1 VISRLADCFDL
12 DRKRVA
18 IAAFVVPD
26 DDVRCNLYWRN
37 MEIGGKEFRVVLGGA
52 RCWHC
57 PMATALAPSPAAI
70 VTRLQYSPVP
80 CRTAGA
86 RRRALRP

>member
-1 VISRLADCFDL
+1 MWGTRRRPRSGLVISRLADCFDL

-37 MEIGGKEFRVVLGGA
+37 MEIGGKEFRVELVYNPV
-52 RCWHC
+52 RY
-57 PMATALAPSPAAI
+57 PAGQQELPIAE
-70 VTRLQYSPVP
+70 TGHES
-80 CRTAGA
+80 
-86 RRRALRP
+86 